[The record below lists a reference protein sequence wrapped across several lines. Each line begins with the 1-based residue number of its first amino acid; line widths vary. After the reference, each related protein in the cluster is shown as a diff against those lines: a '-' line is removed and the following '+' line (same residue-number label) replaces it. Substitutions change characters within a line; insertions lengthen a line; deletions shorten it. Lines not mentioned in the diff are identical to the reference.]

1 MEIERFRASPVGR
14 LVPLR
19 GVDGRTAR
27 PYEHVGFVPDPLGDP
42 PTLTGTTW
50 TKVARAN
57 RALGAL
63 RQGSSL
69 LPNPGIL
76 RAPTLRREAQ
86 STSALEGAFAPLD
99 DVLAAEAGGKAD
111 RSAALSEVLNYIDT
125 AEFGFAWVQERRVTT
140 GLLEELQSVLV
151 RGTAADT
158 QQAGHIRSIPVA
170 IGTRGGGIEDARF
183 VPMPPGVPLRSAVDD
198 LVDWVD
204 AAPGKDV
211 DPVVAAALAHYQFET
226 LHPFNDGNGRL
237 GRLLIVLQFM
247 RSDVLVEPLLSVSPW
262 FEPRREEYQDAL
274 ASVSAEGAWDDWIS
288 LFADG
293 IHSSAVDTGSRMSD
307 LLAVQAEYRDR
318 IRASGSRGMVLDVA
332 DLLIGTPFVTVPML
346 ANALGKT
353 YQAASNAVVR
363 LVELGILSEVERQGV
378 RLFRASNVLHV
389 TMRSGIG
396 EVDRITS

>member
-1 MEIERFRASPVGR
+1 MDLARFRNSPVGR

-19 GVDGRTAR
+19 GVDGRTGR
-27 PYEHVGFVPDPLGDP
+27 PYEHFGFVPDPLGEI
-42 PTLTGTTW
+42 PTLSGATW

-69 LPNPGIL
+69 IPNPGIL

-86 STSALEGAFAPLD
+86 STSALEGTFAPLD
-99 DVLAAEAGGKAD
+99 DVLAAEAVGKAD

-125 AEFGFAWVQERRVTT
+125 AELGFAWVRERRVTT

-158 QQAGHIRSIPVA
+158 AQAGHIRTVPVA
-170 IGTRGGGIEDARF
+170 IGTRGGGIGDARF
-183 VPMPPGVPLRSAVDD
+183 VPMPPGTPLRSALGD
-198 LVDWVD
+198 LLDWVD
-204 AAPGKDV
+204 AAPRRDL
-211 DPVVAAALAHYQFET
+211 DPVVAAALTHYQFET

-247 RSDVLVEPLLSVSPW
+247 RSDVLTEPLLSVSPW
-262 FEPRREEYQDAL
+262 FEARRQDYQDAL
-274 ASVSAEGAWDDWIS
+274 AGVSAEGAWDAWIT

-293 IHSSAVDTGSRMSD
+293 IHSSATDTGARMSD

-318 IRASGSRGMVLDVA
+318 IRASGTRGMVLDVA
-332 DLLIGTPFVTVPML
+332 DYLIGTPFVTVPML
-346 ANALGKT
+346 AAAFGKT
-353 YQAASNAVVR
+353 YQAASNAVAR
-363 LVELGILSEVERQGV
+363 LVELDILSEVERQGV
-378 RLFRASNVLHV
+378 RVFRASNVVQV
-389 TMRSGIG
+389 TTRSGSG
-396 EVDRITS
+396 APR